1 MSPFRLYD
9 PSLTTTQQHD
19 DISSSDTP
27 SDTTTTQTKTTAS
40 APLAVRESKENAVVF
55 GGSPRC
61 HYELLGA
68 NDSILYKAR
77 INNNDPSSAELVGY
91 IRLTRFSRS
100 TTTDFLEAIDVLEKN
115 GANSYIIDL
124 RNNAGGV
131 IQEAMLLASSLLRDP
146 STVLCYTLNS
156 RGGKYLV

>member
-9 PSLTTTQQHD
+9 PSITTTQQQHD
-19 DISSSDTP
+19 DISSSDT
-27 SDTTTTQTKTTAS
+27 STGTTTKTTT
-40 APLAVRESKENAVVF
+40 PLAGRESKENTVVF

-77 INNNDPSSAELVGY
+77 INNNDSSSSAELVGY